1 LHHEEHVWKIIE
13 HMFQNRKSDISQLEF
28 MAKYKFD
35 SYEGY
40 RTGDRFA
47 SNLLRFLQNFKD
59 NEKDLALD
67 AVTRIVFI
75 SAKEM
80 HELSMELY
88 YKIKLRLLDLILDE
102 KSDSIE
108 AWDYAKAYDKY
119 YQEYLAKS
127 LFIGL
132 SDSSKIDY
140 FRRHAQVDNES
151 IVSTYKI
158 DVDDLIKAGKENEE
172 RNPNADYQSK
182 ENIFLI
188 DDFSGSG
195 YTFLRQLGKFHE
207 RWYNKIK
214 YKRIFFCPYVIT
226 TSALENIWASYE
238 AKIKTKDVKFEIMGI
253 MEIPHDHA
261 LTKENCVL
269 FEKTNTTAKMMLD
282 LCGKYYDDSIEDV
295 HTRKNRGVKYGFG
308 ETGLLLVKYDNCPN
322 DSIYPIWYKDY
333 DRNTALKDWSPLFPR
348 IPRHKNLK

>member
-1 LHHEEHVWKIIE
+1 
-13 HMFQNRKSDISQLEF
+13 MFPDRKNEVNQLKF
-28 MAKYKFD
+28 MAEYKFD

-47 SNLLRFLQNFKD
+47 SNLLRFLQNFRD
-59 NEKDLALD
+59 DEKSHALD
-67 AVTRIVFI
+67 MVTRIIFI

-88 YKIKLRLLDLILDE
+88 YKIKLRLLDLILEE
-102 KSDSIE
+102 KAGSIE
-108 AWDYAKAYDKY
+108 SWDYAKAYDKY
-119 YQEYLAKS
+119 YWEYLSKS
-127 LFIGL
+127 LFIAL

-140 FRRHAQVDNES
+140 FRRHAQIDNES

-158 DVDDLIKAGKENEE
+158 DVDDLIRSGEENEE
-172 RNPNADYQSK
+172 KNPNADYESK

-207 RWYNKIK
+207 RWYKKIR

-226 TSALENIWASYE
+226 TAALENIHVNYVE
-238 AKIKTKDVKFEIMGI
+238 KIKNKNVKFEIMRI
-253 MEIPHDHA
+253 MEIPNDHT
-261 LTKENCVL
+261 LTKGNCVL
-269 FEKTNTTAKMMLD
+269 FEKTKTTPKMILD
-282 LCGKYYDDSIEDV
+282 LCDKYYHQSIEDV

-308 ETGLLLVKYDNCPN
+308 EAGLLLVKYDNCPN

-333 DRNTALKDWSPLFPR
+333 DRGTTLKDWNPLFPR